1 MTVPPSGRSSGSF
14 GRLGGPSSRFPVR
27 RLPPRRTE
35 DDRVTD
41 PVDRDRVFGQEDH
54 VRIYGQDYP
63 ERLRAAGFRV
73 EVHNAAT
80 TLGRAQCRRYA
91 LCPEEN
97 VYLCRKT
104 AGP

>member
-1 MTVPPSGRSSGSF
+1 MITCFDVLEHVPDDRAALREIVRVLRPSGWAILQVPCSASSAA
-14 GRLGGPSSRFPVR
+14 
-27 RLPPRRTE
+27 TYE

-63 ERLRAAGFRV
+63 ERLGAAGFRV
-73 EVHNAAT
+73 EVHN
-80 TLGRAQCRRYA
+80 
-91 LCPEEN
+91 EN